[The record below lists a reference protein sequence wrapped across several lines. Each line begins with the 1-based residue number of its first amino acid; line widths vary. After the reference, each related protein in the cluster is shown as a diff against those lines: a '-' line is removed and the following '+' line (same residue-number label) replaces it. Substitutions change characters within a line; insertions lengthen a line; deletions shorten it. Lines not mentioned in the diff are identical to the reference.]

1 MSDDFAQREHDKANL
16 VAKALVEALH
26 GVGSK
31 GRIMTSIGRAM
42 VSDVQSHGPLVVVD
56 GIAEDGQA
64 YRLAKHYSQVDFTV
78 VLTDFEPG
86 EGPEKEVGAEAAG
99 GGAARGGWPSGSSG
113 PTASKSL
120 TRCAACLSWRRA
132 TRRTSGSVC
141 SANEA
146 CASALPSCSMAA

>member
-31 GRIMTSIGRAM
+31 GRIMTPIGRAM

-64 YRLAKHYSQVDFTV
+64 YRMAKHYTQVDVTI
-78 VLTDFEPG
+78 VLTDYEPG
-86 EGPEKEVGAEAAG
+86 EGPEKDVAQAA
-99 GGAARGGWPSGSSG
+99 PSTEG
-113 PTASKSL
+113 
-120 TRCAACLSWRRA
+120 
-132 TRRTSGSVC
+132 
-141 SANEA
+141 
-146 CASALPSCSMAA
+146 